1 MGCLLSQECRV
12 FAGYCNSWTFE
23 VESPQ
28 KQVENLTDE
37 SICHNDKTNI
47 RLCLKDIVSSVAS
60 SVMISAYINIRD
72 EINPSLGIGI
82 WNSSSAGT
90 NHSKAPFESSGV
102 MLLTLAEGLFHLL
115 LFNCRQNDISL
126 FDSYQRD
133 NHSRHISLWRWI
145 CARVISIQ
153 IYHQID
159 FKLGSLELYSV
170 DFFFPSTVKVGI
182 FFPSNF

>member
-1 MGCLLSQECRV
+1 MNLWSWEALRV
-12 FAGYCNSWTFE
+12 KC
-23 VESPQ
+23 PL
-28 KQVENLTDE
+28 KQVESLTDE
-37 SICHNDKTNI
+37 GTCHDTTNI

-60 SVMISAYINIRD
+60 SVMISAYIRD
-72 EINPSLGIGI
+72 EINPSLGTEI
-82 WNSSSAGT
+82 WNRSSAGE
-90 NHSKAPFESSGV
+90 NHGKAPFESTGV

-153 IYHQID
+153 IYHQIN
-159 FKLGSLELYSV
+159 FELGSLELYSV
-170 DFFFPSTVKVGI
+170 DFFFSQYCTSWDL
-182 FFPSNF
+182 FFQNF